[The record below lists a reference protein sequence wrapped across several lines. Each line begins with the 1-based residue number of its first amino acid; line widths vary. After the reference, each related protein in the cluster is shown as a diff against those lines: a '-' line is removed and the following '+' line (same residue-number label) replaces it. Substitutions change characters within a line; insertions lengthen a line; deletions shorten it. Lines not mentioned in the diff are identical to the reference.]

1 MPLLNEKTVNDILIT
16 QQQTTGAVGCPVLE
30 AKQKMLDNSGV
41 KHGADVENGGPTPQ
55 KRISLPKRIP
65 AFGLLMAL
73 MSVFC
78 FSIGSVIVKVLTQ
91 MHSIQVLVIRYSCI
105 SIHRL
110 LQNLLMMS

>member
-16 QQQTTGAVGCPVLE
+16 QQQNTGAATVGCPSLDP
-30 AKQKMLDNSGV
+30 KQKMLDNTGSNAV
-41 KHGADVENGGPTPQ
+41 DVENGDKLVQ
-55 KRISLPKRIP
+55 KRRSLAKKIP

-91 MHSIQVLVIRYSCI
+91 MHSIQVLVIRYYSFHSRI
-105 SIHRL
+105 DVMNSIF
-110 LQNLLMMS
+110 